1 MLPLGFE
8 PRTLGL
14 RVPCAS
20 QLRQRSMSNPNGIR
34 TRADALKGRC
44 PEPLDDG
51 AMRTYRTRSFT
62 LANCGDWICTSVQ
75 RFQGAAL
82 LLSYSAALGWTRT
95 SDIPVFGRALY
106 HLSYL
111 CVSSL
116 RLHSTYEE
124 SRLRAGTPSTVQRA
138 LRSSLCGCFVL
149 RGPGG
154 SRTPTARGGCFT
166 GSWSQPHDQC
176 RPRAE
181 RLAPLRNSWMPIQ
194 LSKVQVHRLM
204 LTRRSP
210 TDEAPDVGIEPTPCS
225 FGGCLVAMTCP
236 TCGTTRE
243 RCLVALLLV
252 SSPLA
257 SDLRGLPAEGL
268 GLACQIRKF
277 ARGALITRPRRGQDI
292 ALGPGGGGGVQHHA
306 VIIPPSRLASTF
318 FLRSASRR
326 LRPALQTSQR
336 HRRYW

>member
-1 MLPLGFE
+1 M
-8 PRTLGL
+8 
-14 RVPCAS
+14 
-20 QLRQRSMSNPNGIR
+20 
-34 TRADALKGRC
+34 
-44 PEPLDDG
+44 
-51 AMRTYRTRSFT
+51 
-62 LANCGDWICTSVQ
+62 
-75 RFQGAAL
+75 
-82 LLSYSAALGWTRT
+82 
-95 SDIPVFGRALY
+95 
-106 HLSYL
+106 
-111 CVSSL
+111 SSL

-124 SRLRAGTPSTVQRA
+124 GRLRAGTPSTVQRA
-138 LRSSLCGCFVL
+138 LRSSLCGCCVL

-257 SDLRGLPAEGL
+257 SDLRGTTSGRAWAGLPDSQVRPWCAHHTAATRTGHSPGSWRRRWCATSRCDHTPVEADVNVFSAL
-268 GLACQIRKF
+268 RISTLTTGLADLTAAPSILVGGSGAMLDQVSRDDRSRQEHLS
-277 ARGALITRPRRGQDI
+277 ARTSCLVVQVAL
-292 ALGPGGGGGVQHHA
+292 V
-306 VIIPPSRLASTF
+306 IPPSINWL
-318 FLRSASRR
+318 
-326 LRPALQTSQR
+326 PI
-336 HRRYW
+336 HHDE